1 MPYHALVPLSAAVA
15 NLVICLLVL
24 KRGLREPL
32 NRAFALMA
40 ICIVC
45 WNLDIFCLYYFEDAA
60 LADWWT
66 RVFRVGFVFAPATA
80 FHFALVLS
88 ESTGAIWRGLLTGA
102 YITAG
107 ALAIANIQGSFVKS
121 LVPHPWGWYPEPG
134 PLYGGFSASMVIL
147 LTLWAERVF
156 KAYRTPS
163 SPRQRAQAK
172 FWLLAGVV
180 QIAFAFTN
188 LLAIYGF
195 HTYPLGDMGSVF
207 MAGTIAYA
215 IVRHRLMD
223 VDYVV
228 RKLVSFALPV
238 AIILVPGSIGVSA
251 LSQALGGEEP
261 LIVACA
267 AVGLALVAVVLIPT
281 LQEALE
287 TRVQQAL
294 FPQAYDY
301 RRRLGELGTT
311 LVHVLNERE
320 LGQRLGESLSDILDV
335 EPCDVWL
342 RDDESLR
349 LTRVYP
355 PAAESE
361 ALAEGLDTALD
372 GLTTPMLT
380 SELDSTLLTELFRA
394 RRWEVGIPL
403 RINQRLT
410 GFVGL
415 GRKRDF
421 RIFSGED
428 LQLLAS
434 VAAGASVALE
444 NAHLSRQLRNSE
456 QVLERA
462 NRLSSLGMLAAGIA
476 HEIRNPLV
484 AVKTFLDLLP
494 SRTGDK
500 EFMTNFRDLSLT
512 ELRRVTDL
520 ITDLLALGKSAATE
534 RRSVELGPIVEPIAR
549 LMDSTARKRGVQIV
563 SHVQAG
569 VPPIH
574 ADPDQ
579 LKQIILNLVLNAID
593 ASPEGGR
600 VMLGLRTPRV
610 GHDRVI
616 LEVRDEG
623 AGIAPD
629 KLKSIFHPF
638 FTTKD
643 TGTGLGLALVHQ
655 MVVEH
660 GGDIVVESEL
670 GRGSVFR
677 VTLPTERMTL
687 AKTGT

>member
-1 MPYHALVPLSAAVA
+1 MPYHALVPLCAALA

-24 KRGLREPL
+24 RKGLREPL
-32 NRAFALMA
+32 NRTFAMMA
-40 ICIVC
+40 AGIVA
-45 WNLDIFCLYYFEDAA
+45 WNVDIFCLYYFDDAL
-60 LADWWT
+60 LADWWS
-66 RVFRVGFVFAPATA
+66 RVFRVGICFAPVTA
-80 FHFALVLS
+80 FHFALVFS
-88 ESTGAIWRGLLTGA
+88 ETRGPVWRGILTGA
-102 YITAG
+102 YATAG
-107 ALAIANIQGSFVKS
+107 ILAVANLQGSLVKS
-121 LVPHPWGWYPEPG
+121 LTRESWGWYVIPG
-134 PLYGGFSASMVIL
+134 PLYGGLTALLVIL
-147 LTLWAERVF
+147 LTLWAERLV
-156 KAYRTPS
+156 KAYRHPT
-163 SPRQRAQAK
+163 SPRQRTQAK
-172 FWLLAGVV
+172 FWLLGGLI
-180 QIAFAFTN
+180 QIPFAFTN
-188 LLAIYGF
+188 LLPIYGF

-207 MAGTIAYA
+207 FAGIVAYA

-238 AIILVPGSIGVSA
+238 AVILVPGSIAVSA
-251 LSQALGGEEP
+251 LARAIGAEEP
-261 LIVACA
+261 LIIGCA
-267 AVGLALVAVVLIPT
+267 SVGLSLIAVVLIPT

-311 LVHVLNERE
+311 LVHVLNERD
-320 LGQRLGESLSDILDV
+320 LGQRLGESLSDILAV
-335 EPCDVWL
+335 ELCEVWL

-349 LTRVYP
+349 LVRIYP
-355 PAAESE
+355 LAVEPE
-361 ALAEGLDTALD
+361 ALDESLDTALD
-372 GLTTPMLT
+372 GLITPILTTELT
-380 SELDSTLLTELFRA
+380 SMFLTDLFRT
-394 RRWEVGIPL
+394 RNWEVGIPL

-456 QVLERA
+456 TVLERA

-494 SRTGDK
+494 SRSNDQ

-534 RRSVELGPIVEPIAR
+534 RRSVDIGPIVEPIAR
-549 LMDSTARKRGVQIV
+549 LMDSTARKRGVEIAA
-563 SHVQAG
+563 HVQAG
-569 VPPIH
+569 VPAVR

-579 LKQIILNLVLNAID
+579 IKQIILNLVLNAID

-600 VMLGLRTPRV
+600 VMLGLRTPRM
-610 GHDRVI
+610 GNDRVI

-623 AGIAPD
+623 PGIAPE
-629 KLKSIFHPF
+629 KLKTIFHPF
-638 FTTKD
+638 FTTKE

-660 GGDIVVESEL
+660 GGEIVVESEL

-677 VTLPTERMTL
+677 VTLPTESVTL
-687 AKTGT
+687 AKTGS

>member
-1 MPYHALVPLSAAVA
+1 MPYHALVPLTAALA
-15 NLVICLLVL
+15 NLAIGLLVL
-24 KRGLREPL
+24 RKGLREPL
-32 NRAFALMA
+32 NRAFAMA
-40 ICIVC
+40 AAGIVA
-45 WNLDIFCLYYFEDAA
+45 WNLDIFCLYYFDDAY
-60 LADWWT
+60 LADWWS
-66 RVFRVGFVFAPATA
+66 RVFRVGICFAPVTA
-80 FHFALVLS
+80 LHFALVLS
-88 ESTGAIWRGLLTGA
+88 ETRGVVWRGILTGA
-102 YITAG
+102 YATA
-107 ALAIANIQGSFVKS
+107 ALLSLANLQGSLVKS
-121 LVPHPWGWYPEPG
+121 LTRESWGWYIVPG
-134 PLYGGFSASMVIL
+134 PLYGGLTAL
-147 LTLWAERVF
+147 LVLLLLLWAERVF
-156 KAYRTPS
+156 KAYRRPS
-163 SPRQRAQAK
+163 SPRQRTQAK
-172 FWLLAGVV
+172 FWLLAGLI
-180 QIAFAFTN
+180 QIPFAFTN
-188 LLAIYGF
+188 LLPIYGF

-207 MAGTIAYA
+207 FAGIVAYA
-215 IVRHRLMD
+215 IVRHRLME

-228 RKLVSFALPV
+228 RKLVSFSLPIAV
-238 AIILVPGSIGVSA
+238 ILVPGSIGISE
-251 LSQALGGEEP
+251 LSRAVGAAEP
-261 LIVACA
+261 LIIGCA

-320 LGQRLGESLSDILDV
+320 LGQRLGESLIDILNA
-335 EPCDVWL
+335 ELCEVWL
-342 RDDESLR
+342 RDEESFR
-349 LTRVYP
+349 LIRIYP
-355 PAAESE
+355 ATADSE
-361 ALAEGLDTALD
+361 ALPDVAATRLD
-372 GLTTPMLT
+372 GLNTPMLM
-380 SELDSTLLTELFRA
+380 SELDAQVLTDLFRS
-394 RRWEVGIPL
+394 RHWEVGIPL
-403 RINQRLT
+403 RIKQRLT

-444 NAHLSRQLRNSE
+444 NAHLSHQLRNSE
-456 QVLERA
+456 TVLERA

-534 RRSVELGPIVEPIAR
+534 RRSVDLGPIVEPIAR
-549 LMDSTARKRGVQIV
+549 LMDSTARKRGVEIV
-563 SHVQAG
+563 SHIQAG
-569 VPPIH
+569 IPAVR

-579 LKQIILNLVLNAID
+579 MKQIILNLVLNAID

-600 VMLGLRTPRV
+600 VMLGLRTPRT
-610 GHDRVI
+610 GTDRVI

-623 AGIAPD
+623 PGITPD

-643 TGTGLGLALVHQ
+643 TGTGLGLALAHQ

-660 GGDIVVESEL
+660 GGEIVVESEL

-677 VTLPTERMTL
+677 VTLPTESVTL